1 MNIEHSSLINYFRK
15 RNKLDSEE
23 IEFLN
28 KIFEIKTY
36 DSKEILLK
44 KGDVCKNIY
53 FIEEGV
59 VKTYFIDEDEKE
71 FINGIAIENN
81 FCTSVASFINQI
93 PSTEEIIS
101 LENTKVLAINFVN
114 YKIFI
119 DKYPIYK
126 DLYIKILEDYLT
138 FMTWRIESI
147 SLMSAQD
154 RYITLMKI
162 FPKLF
167 LRVSNYDMSKYLG
180 MSPETLSRTKSK
192 K

>member
-36 DSKEILLK
+36 DSNEILLK

-180 MSPETLSRTKSK
+180 MSP
-192 K
+192 